1 MVLIYYWHYI
11 EINIG
16 DFDPI
21 PSTLQS
27 LSIHILASQ
36 QQMEYAKG
44 VALGAWDRLPEEV
57 VSIITVKVA
66 KILEAPLKDI
76 CTRRLCNKEMKR
88 ACSSRVVANRFNLEN
103 HYQSMV
109 WGERHWLDAD
119 LQTVD
124 WYQQRRSSLRQGD
137 GRHMH
142 RASWWCGT
150 SRKSRRGGRLT
161 TYYVLAVVKYYRYGT
176 IEDVFIH
183 IQCMYGESTFGALVG
198 GRRTEATRRTPYVLS
213 KCTIESRRRLVM

>member
-1 MVLIYYWHYI
+1 MVLIHYWHYI

-27 LSIHILASQ
+27 LSIHILTSQ

-57 VSIITVKVA
+57 VSIITIKVA

-124 WYQQRRSSLRQGD
+124 WLQGTNNAEALFVKGMDGICTGHPGGVVLLARAEEEGDLQHITCWPLSSTT
-137 GRHMH
+137 
-142 RASWWCGT
+142 GT
-150 SRKSRRGGRLT
+150 APSRMYSSTSSACMVSPLL
-161 TYYVLAVVKYYRYGT
+161 VHWS
-176 IEDVFIH
+176 ED
-183 IQCMYGESTFGALVG
+183 G
-198 GRRTEATRRTPYVLS
+198 GRRLQGERHT
-213 KCTIESRRRLVM
+213 C